1 MASNAKKLVNAF
13 VTFLKDELS
22 SNHLSADSC
31 ESLEVAVQC
40 LESAYD
46 LGSSDGAPASED
58 PLINIYNKYL
68 CENQKAVDKAKGE
81 AEALKNE
88 GNNLMKNE
96 KYLDALDHYTR
107 AIILDANNAVYYCN
121 RAAAYSKLNNHEAA
135 IKECQSALR
144 IDPTYSKAYGRLGLA
159 YSSLNKHAEALT
171 SYKKALELEPEN
183 ESYQN
188 NLALT
193 EEKLATSGATATPG
207 ASAAMTPPFDISM
220 LLNNPTLMNMAT
232 QMLSDP
238 AMQNMM
244 SFMGSNVQGGA
255 PGMEAL
261 IEAGHQLAQQMQST
275 NPDLIESLRRQ
286 MGPNG
291 ERNDDPNKPNNN

>member
-1 MASNAKKLVNAF
+1 MTSSNAKKLVSSF
-13 VTFLKDELS
+13 VNFLKDELS

-46 LGSSDGAPASED
+46 LGNDDSAPETNTE
-58 PLINIYNKYL
+58 PLINIFNKHL
-68 CENQKAVDKAKGE
+68 SENQKAIEKAKAE

-88 GNNLMKNE
+88 GNNLMKSE
-96 KYLDALDHYTR
+96 RYLDALDHYTR

-188 NLALT
+188 NLTLT
-193 EEKLATSGATATPG
+193 EEKLASAPQPSNSAPGGA
-207 ASAAMTPPFDISM
+207 PFDISM

-232 QMLSDP
+232 HMLSDP

-261 IEAGHQLAQQMQST
+261 IEAGHQLAQQMQSS

-291 ERNDDPNKPNNN
+291 EPSEDPNKPNN